1 MTAAQIIETCSVAI
15 VAIGVLLVATRS
27 IARSIWLLAAQGAL
41 VGLAALGVGLTEGVD
56 HLVVGGSLALVAKA
70 VVVPAV
76 LFAMLRTTPVRVER
90 HPYLGPRAGLAV
102 AVLIVFVAQAAVSG
116 VSLPVEAAGERAL
129 PAAIAEVLT
138 GLLLV
143 MTRRKAVSL
152 LIGLF
157 VFENG
162 LAIVAFALTFGMPL
176 VVEMG
181 ILFDLLI
188 AVGVGWIT
196 TRRMIAVT
204 GTASTDELRR
214 LRG

>member
-1 MTAAQIIETCSVAI
+1 MTAAQIIETCSVGI
-15 VAIGVLLVATRS
+15 VAIGVLLVVTRS
-27 IARSIWLLAAQGAL
+27 IARSIWLLALQSAL
-41 VGLAALGVGLTEGVD
+41 VGLAALGVGLTQGVD
-56 HLVVGGSLALVAKA
+56 HLVIGGLLALVAKG
-70 VVVPAV
+70 VVVPIV
-76 LFAMLRTTPVRVER
+76 LFAMLRTTPLRVER
-90 HPYLGPRAGLAV
+90 HPYIGPRLGLV
-102 AVLIVFVAQAAVSG
+102 LAVLIVFAAQAAVSG
-116 VSLPVEAAGERAL
+116 VHLPSSAAGERAL

-204 GTASTDELRR
+204 GSASTDDLRR

>member
-1 MTAAQIIETCSVAI
+1 MTAAQIIETCSVGI
-15 VAIGVLLVATRS
+15 VAIGVLLVVTRS
-27 IARSIWLLAAQGAL
+27 IGRSIWLLAFQSAL
-41 VGLAALGVGLTEGVD
+41 VGLAALGVGLTQGID
-56 HLVVGGSLALVAKA
+56 HLVIGGLLAIVAKGI
-70 VVVPAV
+70 VVPVV
-76 LFAMLRTTPVRVER
+76 LFAMLRTTPMRVER
-90 HPYLGPRAGLAV
+90 SPYLGPRVGLML
-102 AVLIVFVAQAAVSG
+102 AVLIVFAAQAAVSG
-116 VSLPVEAAGERAL
+116 VHLPSSAAGERAL

-204 GTASTDELRR
+204 GSASTDELRH

>member
-1 MTAAQIIETCSVAI
+1 MTAAQIIETCSVGI
-15 VAIGVLLVATRS
+15 VVIGVLLVVTRS
-27 IARSIWLLAAQGAL
+27 ISRSIWLLAVQSAL
-41 VGLAALGVGLTEGVD
+41 VGLAALGVGLAEGVD
-56 HLVVGGSLALVAKA
+56 HLVVGGLLAIAAKG
-70 VVVPAV
+70 VIVPLV
-76 LFAMLRTTPVRVER
+76 LFAMLRTTPMRVER
-90 HPYLGPRAGLAV
+90 SPYLHPYWGLV
-102 AVLIVFVAQAAVSG
+102 VSVLIVFVAQSAVDG
-116 VSLPVEAAGERAL
+116 VHLPASVVGERAL

-188 AVGVGWIT
+188 ALGVGWIT
-196 TRRMIAVT
+196 TRRMITVT
-204 GTASTDELRR
+204 GSASTDELRR

>member
-1 MTAAQIIETCSVAI
+1 MTAAQIIETCAVAI
-15 VAIGVLLVATRS
+15 VAIGVLLVVTRS
-27 IARSIWLLAAQGAL
+27 ISRSIWLLAAQGAL
-41 VGLAALGVGLTEGVD
+41 VGVAALGVGLTDGID
-56 HLVVGGSLALVAKA
+56 HLVVGGSLALVAKG
-70 VVVPAV
+70 VIVPAV
-76 LFAMLRTTPVRVER
+76 LFLMLRHTSLRVER
-90 HPYLGPRAGLAV
+90 NPYLYPRAGLLA
-102 AVLIVFVAQAAVSG
+102 AVLIVFVAQAAVSDI
-116 VSLPVEAAGERAL
+116 SLPVEVAGERAL

-204 GTASTDELRR
+204 GSASTDELRR

>member
-1 MTAAQIIETCSVAI
+1 MSTVERLR
-15 VAIGVLLVATRS
+15 G
-27 IARSIWLLAAQGAL
+27 
-41 VGLAALGVGLTEGVD
+41 AALLRR
-56 HLVVGGSLALVAKA
+56 LLRAKDRMDA
-70 VVVPAV
+70 ASHE
-76 LFAMLRTTPVRVER
+76 AWPVHR
-90 HPYLGPRAGLAV
+90 L
-102 AVLIVFVAQAAVSG
+102 AAVSG